1 MDAYDLLY
9 LIAFYHKL
17 SRFGTWHYS
26 NGLIIMENIKQYNF
40 FFFCFFISHRTII
53 YPFIASKAPIILME
67 SQGFET
73 FADYFLKECT

>member
-40 FFFCFFISHRTII
+40 VFYKPQKNYLSIYSEQSSNNSDGISGI
-53 YPFIASKAPIILME
+53 
-67 SQGFET
+67 
-73 FADYFLKECT
+73 

>member
-40 FFFCFFISHRTII
+40 VFYKPQNNYLSIYSEQSSNNSDGISGI
-53 YPFIASKAPIILME
+53 
-67 SQGFET
+67 
-73 FADYFLKECT
+73 

>member
-17 SRFGTWHYS
+17 SRFGTWNYS

-40 FFFCFFISHRTII
+40 FYKPQNNYLSIYSEQSSNNSDGISGI
-53 YPFIASKAPIILME
+53 
-67 SQGFET
+67 
-73 FADYFLKECT
+73 